1 MLSLYIHIPFCD
13 RKCEYCNFFVIARR
27 ETSPLGGKDSPNRQD
42 TMIDQYLTSLHN
54 EIDYRVSLMPH
65 EQIKTIYFGG
75 GTPGILSLTQLTSII
90 DHIRRVR
97 NCEYLEE
104 LSIELNPD
112 PFEHTLELVK

>member
-13 RKCEYCNFFVIARR
+13 RKCEYCNFFVIAR
-27 ETSPLGGKDSPNRQD
+27 DNPNRQD
-42 TMIDQYLTSLHN
+42 TMIEQYLTALHG
-54 EIDYRVSLMPH
+54 EIDYRTSLTSH

-75 GTPGILSLTQLTSII
+75 GTPGLLSLSQFTGII

-97 NCEYLEE
+97 DCQYLEE